1 MDGIYSYHE
10 LYSGRY
16 IVDMEIKSGI
26 YRIRVKQ
33 RDRRRISI
41 PSKRCIKKTGVSNG
55 YRKRTD
61 FYSKKK
67 LERIRVTKEKK
78 ETLFPMAALNVE
90 ELTYWTKPLEEVD
103 EDEEVDDI
111 SVVDDVGVTEVTS
124 SSAVVE
130 RLL

>member
-1 MDGIYSYHE
+1 M
-10 LYSGRY
+10 
-16 IVDMEIKSGI
+16 
-26 YRIRVKQ
+26 
-33 RDRRRISI
+33 
-41 PSKRCIKKTGVSNG
+41 
-55 YRKRTD
+55 
-61 FYSKKK
+61 
-67 LERIRVTKEKK
+67 TKEKK

-90 ELTYWTKPLEEVD
+90 ELTYWTKPLEEID

>member
-1 MDGIYSYHE
+1 M
-10 LYSGRY
+10 
-16 IVDMEIKSGI
+16 
-26 YRIRVKQ
+26 
-33 RDRRRISI
+33 
-41 PSKRCIKKTGVSNG
+41 
-55 YRKRTD
+55 
-61 FYSKKK
+61 
-67 LERIRVTKEKK
+67 TKEKK

-103 EDEEVDDI
+103 DI